1 MQKQKVSPFM
11 FVLCVLAIK
20 SALGNYVAPS
30 SSSSLVIP
38 SFSPLSHT
46 QMQILYAFVFF
57 SMTFIVERKEWEG

>member
-46 QMQILYAFVFF
+46 QMQILLNDFYCGAKR
-57 SMTFIVERKEWEG
+57 MGGLI